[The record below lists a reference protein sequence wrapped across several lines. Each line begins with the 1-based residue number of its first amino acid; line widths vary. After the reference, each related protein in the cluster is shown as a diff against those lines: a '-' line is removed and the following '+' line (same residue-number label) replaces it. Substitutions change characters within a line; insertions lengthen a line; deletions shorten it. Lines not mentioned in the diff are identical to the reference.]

1 MRPTTNVGVRYFP
14 RQDDDDDDIFILLSC
29 ESDGGGEGGI
39 RGRSSMILR
48 VLCFVCVTSNSLI
61 QYVLVLSRECVCVC
75 VCVTYDEEEC
85 CCCLLLLLLL
95 CWFYRI

>member
-39 RGRSSMILR
+39 RGRSSMMC
-48 VLCFVCVTSNSLI
+48 VLLLLLCGLSYNNLSITLFCC
-61 QYVLVLSRECVCVC
+61 VLSRRESVC
-75 VCVTYDEEEC
+75 VCVT
-85 CCCLLLLLLL
+85 
-95 CWFYRI
+95 

>member
-39 RGRSSMILR
+39 SYTSLGRVVAGGLTVGTFLTLFFVPLLYILLDEMRNGAYKWMGWLIPSS
-48 VLCFVCVTSNSLI
+48 
-61 QYVLVLSRECVCVC
+61 QKAK
-75 VCVTYDEEEC
+75 
-85 CCCLLLLLLL
+85 
-95 CWFYRI
+95 